1 MSKFFKLFF
10 VLFLSVSLQ
19 SCIVTKKKY
28 DDILAQK
35 VKAEGE
41 LAQKTDQLTEAES
54 QLKDLNTKL
63 TQLKADTSSLGEQ
76 KRSTS
81 QKLSE
86 LNTEYDHLN
95 AYYKNL
101 LNNSG
106 KLNRDLAQQKDQL
119 FAIQENLE
127 RTRKLNDSL
136 GTSLA
141 ERERKVKELETI
153 LSNKD
158 KAVVD
163 LKNKITNALLGFK
176 ENDLTVNV
184 KNGKVYV
191 SLAEQLLFGSGSSEV
206 DAKGVSALQQLGKAI
221 KDQKDLHI
229 MVEGHT
235 DNVPIGNKSQ
245 YMQDNWDLSVMRATS
260 ITRILTKSG
269 VSASQIT
276 ASGKGEYL
284 PLMANTS
291 DQNKQKNRRT
301 EIIITPDLNELF
313 KILGAN

>member
-1 MSKFFKLFF
+1 MTRFFQ
-10 VLFLSVSLQ
+10 LSVLILLASLQ
-19 SCIVTKKKY
+19 SCIVTKRKY
-28 DDILAQK
+28 DDMLAQK
-35 VKAEGE
+35 VKTEGE
-41 LAQKTDQLTEAES
+41 LADKSDQLTKAQN
-54 QLKDLNTKL
+54 QLTDLTGKLTKL
-63 TQLKADTSSLGEQ
+63 KSDTTALGEQ

-81 QKLSE
+81 QKLTD
-86 LNTEYDHLN
+86 LNKEYDQLN

-106 KLNRDLAQQKDQL
+106 KLNRDLTQNREQL
-119 FAIQENLE
+119 FAIQENLDK
-127 RTRKLNDSL
+127 TRKLNDSL

-141 ERERKVKELETI
+141 EREKKVKELEMI

-158 KAVVD
+158 KAVLD
-163 LKNKITNALLGFK
+163 LKNKISNALLNFK

-191 SLAEQLLFGSGSSEV
+191 SLAEQLLFGSGSIEV
-206 DAKGVSALQQLGKAI
+206 DVKGVGALQQLAKAI
-221 KDQKDLHI
+221 KDQKDIQI

-235 DNVPIGNKSQ
+235 DNVPIGKKSQ

-260 ITRILTKSG
+260 ITKILTKAG
-269 VSASQIT
+269 VSANQIT
-276 ASGKGEYL
+276 ASGKGEYS
-284 PLMANTS
+284 PLAGNTS

-301 EIIITPDLNELF
+301 EIIITPNLDELF

>member
-1 MSKFFKLFF
+1 MNKFFKLS
-10 VLFLSVSLQ
+10 VLILFLSLQ

-41 LAQKTDQLTEAES
+41 LAQKTDQLTKTES
-54 QLKDLNTKL
+54 QLKDLNASL
-63 TQLKADTSSLGEQ
+63 TQLKADTSALGQQ
-76 KRSTS
+76 KRGTA
-81 QKLSE
+81 QKLTE
-86 LNTEYDHLN
+86 LNTEYDQLN

-119 FAIQENLE
+119 CAIQENLE

-158 KAVVD
+158 KAVLD
-163 LKNKITNALLGFK
+163 LKNKISNALLGFK

-191 SLAEQLLFGSGSSEV
+191 SLAEQLLFGSGSIEI
-206 DAKGVSALQQLGKAI
+206 DAKGVTALQQLAKAV

-235 DNVPIGNKSQ
+235 DNVPIGKRSQ

-260 ITRILTKSG
+260 ITKILTKAG
-269 VSASQIT
+269 VSPNQIT
-276 ASGKGEYL
+276 ASGKGEFL
-284 PLMANTS
+284 PLLPNTS

-301 EIIITPDLNELF
+301 EIIITPDLDELF
-313 KILGAN
+313 KILGTN